1 MNLRLCIATTLTFVV
16 LGKLASAAE
25 PRVELEV
32 ITEAGFLGSD
42 VRAWSDLLAQAGF
55 TTVRIKSGGSES
67 PSVQTSGKAGAQAYR
82 VVGVLTAG
90 NQLVL
95 PKGRFG
101 LSDRA
106 QLEAWLKRLR
116 DNGEEG
122 ISIKPAAF
130 GLLPKQLVAVHE
142 ALAVPVEGSTLG
154 KSVRETAKRIADRL
168 PYKFASDEVAQ
179 RAMSDAQPIA
189 DELEGIASGTALAAI
204 LRPLGLALFPEKS
217 GAEIRLRI
225 VALAGAKESWPVGW
239 PPKENPGETL
249 PEMFKFLKVNIGNA
263 PLHEAIA
270 AIAGRVKAPVLYDHN
285 GLARIRADL
294 HTKVSLTEGN
304 VFYARALDRLLAQ
317 AKLKYE
323 IRVDEAEKPF
333 LWIMPLQ
340 R

>member
-1 MNLRLCIATTLTFVV
+1 MRFAVATVFCSLIFIAS
-16 LGKLASAAE
+16 ARAAE
-25 PRVELEV
+25 PRVDLEV

-55 TTVRIKSGGSES
+55 SSVRIKSGGNES
-67 PSVQTSGKAGAQAYR
+67 PSVQTSGKGSATAYR
-82 VVGVLTAG
+82 VVGVLTSG
-90 NQLVL
+90 NQLML

-101 LSDRA
+101 LNDRA
-106 QLEAWLKRLR
+106 QIESWLTKLR

-130 GLLPKQLVAVHE
+130 GLLPKQLVTVHE

-154 KSVRETAKRIADRL
+154 KSVRETAKKIADRL
-168 PYKFASDEVAQ
+168 PYKFASDDVAQ
-179 RAMSDAQPIA
+179 RAISDAQPIA
-189 DELEGIASGTALAAI
+189 DEFEGIASGTALAAI
-204 LRPLGLALFPEKS
+204 LRPLGLAMFPEKS

-225 VALAGAKESWPVGW
+225 VALRDAKESWPVGW
-239 PPKENPGETL
+239 PPKGNPGETL
-249 PEMFKFLKVNIGNA
+249 PEMFKFLKVNIGDA
-263 PLHEAIA
+263 PLSEAIA
-270 AIAGRVKAPVLYDHN
+270 AIYARVKAPVLYDHN
-285 GLARIRADL
+285 GVARIRADL
-294 HTKVSLTEGN
+294 NTKVSLTEGN